1 MAKIQ
6 DDILEAFFTELQQTE
21 GFSDQRIKRLREL
34 FKDGKKPKATD
45 LLKVLSDE
53 LKEQLP

>member
-6 DDILEAFFTELQQTE
+6 DDILEAFFTELQHAE
-21 GFSDQRIKRLREL
+21 GFSDQRINKLREL

-45 LLKVLSDE
+45 LMKVLSDE
-53 LKEQLP
+53 LEERLP